1 MTKHSLY
8 TILACTLLT
17 FFACQPN
24 EGEVA
29 APTTENSTAPK
40 DALFQKITPAETGI
54 DFINKVEDGKD
65 FNVLTYR
72 NFYNGGGVGIGDINN
87 DGLDDIFFTANM
99 ASNQLFLNK
108 GNLQFEN
115 ISEKAGIAGQKGW
128 STGVSMVDINNDG
141 FLDIYVSNSGDI
153 AGDDRAN
160 ELYINNGDL
169 TFTEQAAKYNLA
181 DEGFST
187 HASFFDYD
195 LDGDLDAYIL
205 NNSFK
210 DPSKLA
216 SFSKTRDIE
225 DELGGDKLMRNDN
238 GVFTDVST
246 QAGIFKSAIGF
257 GLGVSVSDIN
267 GDYLPDIYISNDFWE
282 RDYLYINQGDGTFS
296 EELTER
302 LSICSVSSMG
312 ADIADLNNDG
322 AMDIFTTD
330 MLAADNYRLKAH
342 TMFDPVYLNDLKY
355 HSSFHYQVLQNCL
368 QINDGNGEFQEVA
381 HMSNAAATDWS
392 WGALI
397 FDFDNDGWNDIYV
410 CNGIY
415 RDIMDQDFT
424 SFIADKDE
432 VKKIVQE
439 KGEFDF
445 RHFLPYLNST
455 PIHNYAFL
463 NQKNTLFKNQATEL
477 GFVEAEF
484 SNGAAYGDLDNDGD
498 LDLVVNNVN
507 QPASIY
513 KNGASAKG
521 NHFITIQLK
530 DENSQN
536 GMGIGA
542 TVKVKT
548 ANRTYSQQHYTARGF
563 QSNMTADLL
572 FGLGN
577 ATKVESIE
585 VIWPD
590 KMVQIIENPAIDEKL
605 MITKN
610 TNQKINPPSKEKKNY
625 LLKKTNAIV
634 GNSQHQ
640 ENNFNDFDY
649 ERLLPRMQSTE
660 GPKIEMGDLNNDGKV
675 DFLVL
680 GAKGDVDKLFF
691 QTADG
696 KFARQS
702 TTTFDADITF
712 ESTCA
717 ALFDNDKD
725 GDLDMVIGSGGNEF
739 GKGMDGFLLRYYEN
753 DGQGNFTKNIKKA
766 PPAGGQFSVIAPN
779 DYDKD
784 GDIDLFIGARSI
796 PGNYGL
802 KPRSFLLK
810 KSGNSW
816 RDVTKEELGTV
827 GMITDAV
834 WTDYDGDQD
843 DDLMLV
849 GEFMPIT
856 FFANEGATFKKTL
869 TIPNSAGWWL
879 AITASDLDKDGDTDF
894 VLGNWGLNTKFKAS
908 SKHPIEL
915 FTKDFDKN
923 GKSEFVLNWKAP
935 ADDKAYPFHTKMDMT
950 AQLPALKKKFL
961 KYEQYA
967 KADYEMLF
975 TAEERKGAIQRK
987 AVTLE
992 SAILRNNGNGNYALE
1007 NLPIAAQVS
1016 PIFASAVADFNQDGQ
1031 PDIWMSGNFY
1041 GLKPEVGRHDASEGI
1056 LLLGQT
1062 DGTYQIATKLAE
1074 SVEGEVRDA
1083 QILVTTKGERLMIVG
1098 VNNQKI
1104 EVLRY

>member
-1 MTKHSLY
+1 MIKRSLY
-8 TILACTLLT
+8 ILPIFLVFGLFSCQSNDQEPTKPANQTITPL
-17 FFACQPN
+17 
-24 EGEVA
+24 
-29 APTTENSTAPK
+29 K
-40 DALFQKITPAETGI
+40 DALFQKIAPAQTGI
-54 DFINKVEDGKD
+54 DFVNKVEDGKD

-99 ASNQLFLNK
+99 QSNQLFLNK
-108 GNLQFEN
+108 GALKFEN
-115 ISEKAGIAGQKGW
+115 ISEKAGIAGQRGW
-128 STGVSMVDINNDG
+128 STGVSMVDVNNDG

-153 AGDDRAN
+153 AGDDRTN

-195 LDGDLDAYIL
+195 LDGDLDVYIL

-238 GVFTDVST
+238 GIFTDVSK
-246 QAGIFKSAIGF
+246 QAGIYKSAIGF

-267 GDYLPDIYISNDFWE
+267 GDFLPDIYVSNDFWE
-282 RDYLYINQGDGTFS
+282 RDYIYINQGNGTFS

-302 LSICSVSSMG
+302 LDICSVSSMG

-342 TMFDPVYLNDLKY
+342 TMFDPIYLENLKY
-355 HSSFHYQVLQNCL
+355 RSSFHYQILQNCL
-368 QINDGNGEFQEVA
+368 QLNNGNGAFQEVA
-381 HMSNAAATDWS
+381 HMSDAAATDWS

-415 RDIMDQDFT
+415 KDIMDQDFT
-424 SFIADKDE
+424 SFIADRDE

-439 KGEFDF
+439 KGAFDF
-445 RHFLPYLNST
+445 RDFLPYMNST
-455 PIHNYAFL
+455 PIHNYAFV
-463 NQKNTLFKNQATEL
+463 NQGNAQFKNKAFDL

-484 SNGAAYGDLDNDGD
+484 SNGAAYSDLDNDGD
-498 LDLVVNNVN
+498 LDLVINNVN
-507 QPASIY
+507 QPASVY
-513 KNGASAKG
+513 KNTASAKG
-521 NHFITIQLK
+521 NHFITVQLK

-536 GMGIGA
+536 AMAIGA

-548 ANRTYSQQHYTARGF
+548 GDQILSQQHFTARGF
-563 QSNMTADLL
+563 QSSVSSDLL

-577 ATKVESIE
+577 ATTVEQIE

-590 KMVQIIENPAIDEKL
+590 KTVQTINNPTIDQQL
-605 MITKN
+605 AITKN
-610 TNQKINPPSKEKKNY
+610 TQQKISIPNTKTKNY
-625 LLKKTNAIV
+625 LLKKVDAIV

-640 ENNFNDFDY
+640 ENTFNDFDY

-660 GPKIEMGDLNNDGKV
+660 GPKIETGDLNGDGQTDLV
-675 DFLVL
+675 VL
-680 GAKGDVDKLFF
+680 GAKGDVDKVFL

-696 KFARQS
+696 RFTRKI
-702 TTTFDADITF
+702 TTAFDGDVAF

-725 GDLDMVIGSGGNEF
+725 GDLDLVIGSGGNEF

-753 DGQGNFTKNIKKA
+753 DGQGNFTKNTEQA
-766 PPAGGQFSVIAPN
+766 PPAGGQFSVILPN
-779 DYDKD
+779 DFDKD

-802 KPRSFLLK
+802 TPRSFLLK

-816 RDVTKEELGTV
+816 RDVTKKELGTV
-827 GMITDAV
+827 GMITDAA
-834 WTDYDGDQD
+834 WTDYDGDQA

-849 GEFMPIT
+849 GEYMPIT
-856 FFANEGATFKKTL
+856 FFKNEGTTFTKGM
-869 TIPNSAGWWL
+869 TIPNSEGWWL
-879 AITASDLDKDGDTDF
+879 DIAPNDLDNDGDIDF
-894 VLGNWGLNTKFKAS
+894 VLGNWGLNTKFKATPQS
-908 SKHPIEL
+908 PLEL
-915 FTKDFDKN
+915 FVKDFDKN

-961 KYEQYA
+961 KYDQYA
-967 KADYEMLF
+967 KADYETLF
-975 TAEERKGAIQRK
+975 TSEERKGAIARK
-987 AVTLE
+987 AVTLHT
-992 SAILRNNGNGNYALE
+992 AILRNNGAENYELE
-1007 NLPIAAQVS
+1007 TLPLAAQIS
-1016 PIFASAVADFNQDGQ
+1016 PMFASVVDDFNQDGQ
-1031 PDIWMSGNFY
+1031 KDIWMSGNFY
-1041 GLKPEVGRHDASEGI
+1041 GLKPEVGRHDASKGV
-1056 LLLGQT
+1056 LLLGQN
-1062 DGTYQIATKLAE
+1062 DGTYKAANDLTPIIR
-1074 SVEGEVRDA
+1074 GEVRDA
-1083 QILVTTKGERLMIVG
+1083 QILVNNKGEKLIFIG
-1098 VNNQKI
+1098 INNKEIQ
-1104 EVLRY
+1104 VLSW